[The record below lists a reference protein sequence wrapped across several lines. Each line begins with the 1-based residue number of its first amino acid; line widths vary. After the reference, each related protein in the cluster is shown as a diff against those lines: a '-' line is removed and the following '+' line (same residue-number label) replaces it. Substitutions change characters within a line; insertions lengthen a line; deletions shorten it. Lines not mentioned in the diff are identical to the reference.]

1 MNAHTFQRCRGERG
15 VALLIGLVLLI
26 VLTIVALVAVQL
38 VSNQNRVAGN
48 AWGEQMSL
56 ATGEGGLGTADTAL
70 LSGTLDFASGT
81 DGQYVFNSTA
91 IPQWSDPAFNWNL
104 TANVL
109 AGYGF
114 TNSQYPKSA
123 AKVIVEQLP
132 AVAAPGQSMCVGYN
146 CSGGTIQVFRITANA
161 VGPDGKL
168 PAVVQST
175 TVQ

>member
-1 MNAHTFQRCRGERG
+1 MTAHSFECRSGERG
-15 VALLIGLVLLI
+15 VALLVGLVLLI
-26 VLTIVALVAVQL
+26 ILTIAALVAVQL
-38 VSNQNRVAGN
+38 VSIQNRVAGN

-56 ATGEGGLGTADTAL
+56 ATGEGGLGTADSAL
-70 LSGTLDFASGT
+70 LGGTLNFASGT
-81 DGQYVFNSTA
+81 DGQYVFNPA
-91 IPQWSDPAFNWNL
+91 ALPQWSDPAFNWNL

-114 TNSQYPKSA
+114 SNSQYPKSS
-123 AKVIVEQLP
+123 AKVIIEQLP

-175 TVQ
+175 VVQ